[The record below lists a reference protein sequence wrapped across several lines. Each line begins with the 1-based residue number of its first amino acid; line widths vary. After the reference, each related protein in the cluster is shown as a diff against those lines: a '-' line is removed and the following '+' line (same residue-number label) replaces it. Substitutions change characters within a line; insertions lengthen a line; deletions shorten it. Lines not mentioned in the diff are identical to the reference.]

1 MDWKTSVL
9 VVANVTAASDDLL
22 AALSA
27 RSEQGPVE
35 FTLLLPASGGSP
47 KNARRELDRALERMR
62 AAGLEVTGSVGDSDP
77 VVAVHEA
84 WDPRRYDEVVVS
96 TLPTGSSRWLR
107 IDLPH
112 RIERLTDVPVRHV
125 VSKPPAA
132 ERAARSSPP
141 PKREH
146 TGLLTPLESLGWG
159 RKPEQPGHR
168 AHR

>member
-22 AALSA
+22 AALEA
-27 RSEQGPVE
+27 RGEQGPAE
-35 FTLLLPASGGSP
+35 FTLLIPAAGGHSQ
-47 KNARRELDRALERMR
+47 KARRQLDRALERMR
-62 AAGLEVTGSVGDSDP
+62 AAGLEATGMVGDSDP

-96 TLPTGSSRWLR
+96 TLPTGSSRWMR

-112 RIERLTDVPVRHV
+112 RIERITDVPVRHV
-125 VSKPPAA
+125 VSSPPAKP
-132 ERAARSSPP
+132 AASSPPP

-146 TGLLTPLESLGWG
+146 MGLLTPLETLGWG
-159 RKPEQPGHR
+159 AGGQR

>member
-22 AALSA
+22 AALTA
-27 RSEQGPVE
+27 RSEQGPAE
-35 FTLLLPASGGSP
+35 FTLLLPAAGGNTA
-47 KNARRELDRALERMR
+47 NARRQLDRALGRMR
-62 AAGLEVTGSVGDSDP
+62 SAGLEVTGSVGDPDP

-125 VSKPPAA
+125 VSSPPPKPAV
-132 ERAARSSPP
+132 SSGPP
-141 PKREH
+141 PKRENL
-146 TGLLTPLESLGWG
+146 GLLTPLVSLGWG
-159 RKPEQPGHR
+159 RKAER
-168 AHR
+168 SR

>member
-22 AALSA
+22 AALEA
-27 RSEQGPVE
+27 RSEQGPAE
-35 FTLLLPASGGSP
+35 FTLLIPAAGGHRQ
-47 KNARRELDRALERMR
+47 KAREQLDRALERMR
-62 AAGLEVTGSVGDSDP
+62 AAGLEATGLVGDSDP

-112 RIERLTDVPVRHV
+112 RIERITDVPVRHV
-125 VSKPPAA
+125 VSKPPAKP
-132 ERAARSSPP
+132 AATSPPP

-146 TGLLTPLESLGWG
+146 MGLLTPLETLGWG
-159 RKPEQPGHR
+159 GGRPR

>member
-9 VVANVTAASDDLL
+9 VVANVTAASDELL
-22 AALSA
+22 AALKA
-27 RSEQGPVE
+27 RSERGPTE
-35 FTLLLPASGGSP
+35 FTLLLPAAGGHTTD
-47 KNARRELDRALERMR
+47 ARGALDTALERMR
-62 AAGLEVTGSVGDSDP
+62 SAGLEVKGSVGDSDP

-112 RIERLTDVPVRHV
+112 RIERLTDVPVQHV
-125 VSKPPAA
+125 VSTPPPEPSAPSA
-132 ERAARSSPP
+132 PP

-146 TGLLTPLESLGWG
+146 MGLLTPLESLTWG
-159 RKPEQPGHR
+159 GRGEQSGHR
-168 AHR
+168 AQR

>member
-22 AALSA
+22 AALTA
-27 RSEQGPVE
+27 RAEQGPAE
-35 FTLLLPASGGSP
+35 FTLLLPATGGHARD
-47 KNARRELDRALERMR
+47 ARRELNRALERLR
-62 AAGLEVTGSVGDSDP
+62 AAGLEVTGSVGDADP

-96 TLPTGSSRWLR
+96 TLPTGSSRWLQ

-125 VSKPPAA
+125 VSKPPV
-132 ERAARSSPP
+132 ERSAPSSPP
-141 PKREH
+141 PARE
-146 TGLLTPLESLGWG
+146 TMGLMDPLLSLGWG
-159 RKPEQPGHR
+159 TRAEPPERR
-168 AHR
+168 ASR